1 MTWADFYFVCFVVG
15 FFLSLLIFLMG
26 AFTVVG
32 FMQVVFRVFLRRPL
46 AWSQEACVILFI
58 WCMLLG
64 AVMVA
69 DKNQHFKVDFLV
81 ESLPEKL
88 RTLMK
93 YFSWI
98 MIAVFSLLLIIY
110 GYRFMMV
117 NTVRVTPALRIPQM
131 YVYTILPLNGIL
143 VILHLFEHVI
153 NDFRG
158 KKEVSA

>member
-1 MTWADFYFVCFVVG
+1 MDK
-15 FFLSLLIFLMG
+15 FFTGLRKLESALLICLMG
-26 AFTVVG
+26 AFTIVG
-32 FMQVVFRVFLRRPL
+32 FMQVVFRVFLRSPL

-58 WCMLLG
+58 WCMFLG

-69 DKNQHFKVDFLV
+69 DKHQHFRVDFFV
-81 ESLPEKL
+81 NSFPRKL
-88 RTLMK
+88 QIVMK
-93 YFSWI
+93 YFGWT
-98 MIAVFSLLLIIY
+98 MIAVFSLILIVH

-117 NTVRVTPALRIPQM
+117 STVRVTPALNIPQM

-143 VILHLFEHVI
+143 VILHLFEHIV